1 MSCVVGGAIILG
13 PAVWVGTFLP
23 SRIEVL
29 MDGTVLFKSCLRAVE
44 GKGSFGRVDIF
55 DGARHHDLNLVVRR
69 AARLVE
75 RANRLE

>member
-1 MSCVVGGAIILG
+1 
-13 PAVWVGTFLP
+13 
-23 SRIEVL
+23 